1 MRTPK
6 AVVRVSQINFS
17 PIDFLLDTQG
27 FIYESVI
34 YLRESE
40 NLMISRVYRKGLT
53 TKRVTVRIKPTL
65 RDKSLKQELRE
76 TNY

>member
-1 MRTPK
+1 MTLR
-6 AVVRVSQINFS
+6 
-17 PIDFLLDTQG
+17 D
-27 FIYESVI
+27 FIYEAVI

>member
-1 MRTPK
+1 MTLR
-6 AVVRVSQINFS
+6 
-17 PIDFLLDTQG
+17 D
-27 FIYESVI
+27 FIYEAVI

-40 NLMISRVYRKGLT
+40 NLMISRVYKKGLT
-53 TKRVTVRIKPTL
+53 TKRVTGRIKPTL